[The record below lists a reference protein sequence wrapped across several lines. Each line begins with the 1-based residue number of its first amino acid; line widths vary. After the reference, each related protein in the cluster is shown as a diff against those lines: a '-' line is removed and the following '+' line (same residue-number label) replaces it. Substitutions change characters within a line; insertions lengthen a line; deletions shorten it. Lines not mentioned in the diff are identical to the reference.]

1 MLKYKL
7 INLLK
12 EEDMKALKGI
22 ILLFLIVINII
33 FSACSNNNSSS
44 VPTIKQGED
53 SISKT
58 LEISFPYVKQ
68 KGYAT
73 NQFAVWIENES
84 GEYIKTI
91 FVTKFTATK
100 GYEKRKDAIPTWV
113 EKSNISDGSTQEID
127 TVTGSTPKKSAYLVY
142 VWDCKDKD
150 GNEVPK
156 GVYNYYVEGT
166 VKWESRVLYSG
177 KIEVGG
183 IDSSSEAKVEYST
196 EEAKE
201 SDMIGEVKA
210 VYNK

>member
-22 ILLFLIVINII
+22 TLLFLIVINII
-33 FSACSNNNSSS
+33 FLACSNNSSS

-113 EKSNISDGSTQEID
+113 EKSNISDGSTREID
-127 TVTGSTPKKSAYLVY
+127 AVTGSTPKKSAYLVY

-166 VKWESRVLYSG
+166 VKWESRILYSG

-183 IDSSSEAKVEYST
+183 TDSSSEGKVEYST
-196 EEAKE
+196 EEARE
-201 SDMIGEVKA
+201 SDMIGAVKA